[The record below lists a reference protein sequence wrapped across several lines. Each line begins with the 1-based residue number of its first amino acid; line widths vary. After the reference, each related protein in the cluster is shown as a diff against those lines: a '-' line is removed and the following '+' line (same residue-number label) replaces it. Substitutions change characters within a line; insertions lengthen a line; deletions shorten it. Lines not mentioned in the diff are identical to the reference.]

1 MVPPVRP
8 AAPPE
13 DHPEFIQEA
22 RTLPWVARG
31 STLLVDLLPA
41 GFEIENASLEGGR
54 NTEELSWL
62 GDLTETRHTELRD
75 DRYVA
80 ALQFNRYDDRSF
92 RLAYTVRA
100 VSPGT
105 YRLPAAYVE
114 DMYEP
119 VFFARSRMGKVT
131 IRSAQ

>member
-1 MVPPVRP
+1 M
-8 AAPPE
+8 
-13 DHPEFIQEA
+13 
-22 RTLPWVARG
+22 
-31 STLLVDLLPA
+31 
-41 GFEIENASLEGGR
+41 
-54 NTEELSWL
+54 SWL
-62 GDLTETRHTELRD
+62 GELTETRHTELRD

-80 ALQFNRYDDRSF
+80 ALQFNRWDDRSF

-105 YRLPAAYVE
+105 YKLPAVYVE

-131 IRSAQ
+131 IRPAQ